1 MEVKEIEVIRELRS
15 TNKLLKVIVSLLLR
29 RREKDLLPLKEQVE
43 ALYDSG
49 LKPIEIA
56 EIIGRSNLYVN
67 KEISGIRKTR
77 GQKK

>member
-1 MEVKEIEVIRELRS
+1 MDTNKIEVIKEIKS
-15 TNKLLKVIVSLLLR
+15 TNKLLKVIVSLLLK
-29 RREKDLLPLKEQVE
+29 RREKDLLPLKEQIEV
-43 ALYDSG
+43 LYDSG

-67 KEISGIRKTR
+67 KEISGIRKIR